1 LATISLTVPA
11 VLIIGQLIGSEVI
24 LGLEPASMV
33 LLGLTLFLL
42 RPHPKVLGSEGLM
55 LLVVFLFWLMLD
67 LV

>member
-1 LATISLTVPA
+1 
-11 VLIIGQLIGSEVI
+11 VI

-33 LLGLTLFLL
+33 LLALTLFLL

-55 LLVVFLFWLMLD
+55 LLLVFLFWLMLD